1 MNAEDHFPWT
11 PLVVSIAASLI
22 TALIIQLGGAIWWG
36 SKIEATQ
43 TIHGNDISDLKI
55 RMVALTEGGSK
66 QDTILEQRIKVLEQ
80 IDNAHAVRMNN
91 MDDRLNSIN
100 PLMAL
105 RLDTITANIA
115 RMDNRQDRFSD
126 ALDAAYSDLQ
136 EHLRNPN
143 MPISNKPLPKHR

>member
-66 QDTILEQRIKVLEQ
+66 QDTILDQRIKSFLRKIIQ
-80 IDNAHAVRMNN
+80 
-91 MDDRLNSIN
+91 RLS
-100 PLMAL
+100 MAKVTKIKFMRASVNCVSNL
-105 RLDTITANIA
+105 KPRIQNLTAKSCKNVW
-115 RMDNRQDRFSD
+115 
-126 ALDAAYSDLQ
+126 
-136 EHLRNPN
+136 RNFPAEWQ
-143 MPISNKPLPKHR
+143 